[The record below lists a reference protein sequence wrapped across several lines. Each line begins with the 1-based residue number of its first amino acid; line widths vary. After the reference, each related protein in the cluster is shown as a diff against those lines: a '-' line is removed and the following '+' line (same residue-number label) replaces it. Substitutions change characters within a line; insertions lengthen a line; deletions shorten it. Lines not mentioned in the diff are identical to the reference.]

1 MSQRVSD
8 DAMAEVI
15 AETRSDS
22 SSRRHGG
29 GDDDFVTD
37 LPYMHR
43 VGTPPKQPLFQEI
56 KHSLMETFFADK
68 PFHKFKDQ
76 SGSRK
81 FVLALQSLFPI
92 LEWGRDYNLKKFRGD
107 FVSGLTIASLCIPQD
122 LAYAKLAYLDPWYG
136 LYSSFVAPLVYAFM
150 GTSRDIAI
158 GPVAVVSLLLGS
170 LLSSEISDTKSHDY
184 VRLAFTATF
193 FAGVTQLVLGV
204 CRLGFLIDFLSHA
217 AIVGFMAGA
226 AITIALQQ
234 LKGLLG
240 IKNFT
245 TKTDIVSVLHS
256 VWSNVHHG
264 WNWET
269 ILIGLSFLIFLLIT
283 KYIAKRNKKLFWVSA
298 ISPMISVVVST
309 FFVYITR
316 ADEKGVS
323 IVKHIKSGVNPSS
336 ANEIFFSGKYLGA
349 GVRIGIVSGMVALTE
364 AVAIG
369 RTFAAMKDYSLD
381 GNKEMVAMG
390 TMNIVGSLTSC
401 YVTTGSFSR
410 SAVNFMAGCQT
421 AVSNIVM
428 SIVVLLTL
436 LVLTPLFKYTPNAVL
451 ASIIIA
457 AVVNLVNIEAM
468 VLLWKIDK
476 FDFVACMGAFF
487 GVIFKSVEIGLLIA
501 VAISFAKILLQVTRP
516 RTAVLGKLPGTTV
529 YRNIQQYPKAA
540 QIPGML
546 IIRIDSAIYFSNS
559 NYIKERILRWLIE
572 EESQRTE
579 SELPGIQ
586 NLIVEMSPVTDIDT
600 SGIHAFEELYK
611 TLQKREVQLILANPG
626 PVVIEKLH
634 ASKLTDLIG
643 EDKIFLTV
651 ADAVATFGPK
661 DWGRYYTIR
670 NLRGDFIA
678 GLTTASLCIPQD
690 IAYAKLA
697 NLDPHHALYA
707 SFVTPLVYAAMGS
720 SRDIAIGPAAVVS
733 LLLGAM
739 LSHDIRDH
747 KSHEYLRL
755 AFTATFFAGVTQLAL
770 GVLRLGFLIDFLS
783 HAAIV
788 GFMSGAA
795 IIISLQQLRGLLGIP
810 HFTKKT
816 DIISGIGSVN
826 NAIVHHE
833 WNLETIIIG
842 TSCLIFLLITKYI
855 GKKHK
860 KLFWVAA
867 IAPMTCVIVS
877 TICVYITR
885 ADEKGVSTINH
896 IKGGLN
902 SVSANE
908 IFFRGKYVVRGFRI
922 GAVAGIVALTE
933 AVSIGRTFAA
943 MKHYT
948 LDGNKEMVAMGT
960 MNIVGSLTSCF
971 VATGSFSRSA
981 VNNMAG
987 CETAASNIVLSIVV
1001 LLVLT
1006 LFTPVFKYTPNA
1018 VLSSIII
1025 AATTNLVNI
1034 NAVIMIWKIDKF
1046 DFMACMGA
1054 FFGVIFMN
1062 LEYALIIAVSISFV
1076 KIVFRVTW
1084 PKVVVLGKI
1093 PGTSI
1098 YRNIEQY
1105 PKAFQITAM
1114 LILRVDSAI
1123 YFTNCNFVKD
1133 RILRWLRYEN
1143 EERAECE
1150 LAEIQYVVVDM
1161 SAVSDID
1168 SSGISSFERL
1178 YHSLEK
1184 LHVQLVLANVGK
1196 IVMEKLQ
1203 ESKLTELIGRDKI
1216 FLSVAGA
1223 VITYGPKREEL

>member
-390 TMNIVGSLTSC
+390 TMNIVGSLTSS

-661 DWGRYYTIR
+661 
-670 NLRGDFIA
+670 
-678 GLTTASLCIPQD
+678 
-690 IAYAKLA
+690 
-697 NLDPHHALYA
+697 
-707 SFVTPLVYAAMGS
+707 
-720 SRDIAIGPAAVVS
+720 
-733 LLLGAM
+733 
-739 LSHDIRDH
+739 
-747 KSHEYLRL
+747 
-755 AFTATFFAGVTQLAL
+755 GV
-770 GVLRLGFLIDFLS
+770 
-783 HAAIV
+783 
-788 GFMSGAA
+788 
-795 IIISLQQLRGLLGIP
+795 
-810 HFTKKT
+810 K
-816 DIISGIGSVN
+816 
-826 NAIVHHE
+826 
-833 WNLETIIIG
+833 
-842 TSCLIFLLITKYI
+842 
-855 GKKHK
+855 
-860 KLFWVAA
+860 
-867 IAPMTCVIVS
+867 
-877 TICVYITR
+877 
-885 ADEKGVSTINH
+885 
-896 IKGGLN
+896 
-902 SVSANE
+902 
-908 IFFRGKYVVRGFRI
+908 
-922 GAVAGIVALTE
+922 
-933 AVSIGRTFAA
+933 
-943 MKHYT
+943 
-948 LDGNKEMVAMGT
+948 
-960 MNIVGSLTSCF
+960 
-971 VATGSFSRSA
+971 
-981 VNNMAG
+981 
-987 CETAASNIVLSIVV
+987 
-1001 LLVLT
+1001 
-1006 LFTPVFKYTPNA
+1006 
-1018 VLSSIII
+1018 
-1025 AATTNLVNI
+1025 
-1034 NAVIMIWKIDKF
+1034 
-1046 DFMACMGA
+1046 
-1054 FFGVIFMN
+1054 
-1062 LEYALIIAVSISFV
+1062 
-1076 KIVFRVTW
+1076 
-1084 PKVVVLGKI
+1084 
-1093 PGTSI
+1093 
-1098 YRNIEQY
+1098 
-1105 PKAFQITAM
+1105 
-1114 LILRVDSAI
+1114 
-1123 YFTNCNFVKD
+1123 
-1133 RILRWLRYEN
+1133 
-1143 EERAECE
+1143 
-1150 LAEIQYVVVDM
+1150 
-1161 SAVSDID
+1161 
-1168 SSGISSFERL
+1168 
-1178 YHSLEK
+1178 
-1184 LHVQLVLANVGK
+1184 
-1196 IVMEKLQ
+1196 
-1203 ESKLTELIGRDKI
+1203 
-1216 FLSVAGA
+1216 
-1223 VITYGPKREEL
+1223 